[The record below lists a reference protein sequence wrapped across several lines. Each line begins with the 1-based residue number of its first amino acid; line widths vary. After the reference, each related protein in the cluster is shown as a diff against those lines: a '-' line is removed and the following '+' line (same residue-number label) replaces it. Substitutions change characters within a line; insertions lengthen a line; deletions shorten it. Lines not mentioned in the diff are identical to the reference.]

1 MSLTATFPTSEPIWI
16 RLGIIEKGVIA
27 NGIFDDIIVDKD
39 PLIYRFTYS
48 GGLDDAGKVVIK
60 DWAEC
65 VKNK

>member
-1 MSLTATFPTSEPIWI
+1 M
-16 RLGIIEKGVIA
+16 
-27 NGIFDDIIVDKD
+27 IVDKD